1 MNKWKQD
8 WFTVVELII
17 AITIFFMLS
26 MASFVPYNYY
36 VNKAK
41 LKTTV
46 KEISQS
52 IYEARNMAI
61 NWVISSTWNVSIGI
75 YFDNSEEENNKIH
88 FLSYPYSFT
97 GVDIS
102 TSWSEIESIK
112 TLVLQPG
119 MQIDS
124 IHWNENGLFFF
135 QAISWSSEYFYWE
148 SGIRKDILTAWEDTI
163 DISISYKWSTTRNLQ
178 KNITYYIKTNII
190 DY

>member
-1 MNKWKQD
+1 MNKGKQD
-8 WFTVVELII
+8 GFTVVELII

-61 NWVISSTWNVSIGI
+61 NGVISSTGNVSIGI

-102 TSWSEIESIK
+102 TSGSEIESIK

-124 IHWNENGLFFF
+124 IHGNENGLFFF
-135 QAISWSSEYFYWE
+135 QAISGSSEYFYWE
-148 SGIRKDILTAWEDTI
+148 SGIRKDILTAGEDTI
-163 DISISYKWSTTRNLQ
+163 DISISYKGSTTRNLQ